1 MQIPIRTLTVHKT
14 RKIGTIGA
22 IVMAENDNKTDQW
35 VNSIIARIDHG
46 GKDKDKVAVTVI
58 VIVAI
63 SPVTLVVANGNST
76 GE

>member
-46 GKDKDKVAVTVI
+46 GKDKDKVAVTV
-58 VIVAI
+58 AI
-63 SPVTLVVANGNST
+63 SPVSIVVANGNST